1 MRAWT
6 KTTTVAHGQTVDIVH
21 RTKVTWKLIA
31 RRVVKNVD
39 CCKRAVDLENQILW
53 IKPWVRCLI
62 GHCSLISVK
71 NLHITLRCIS
81 AAHRWKQLSVG
92 NPRVMRTRPTPLP
105 CQPRPTQEPKQH
117 RITTFILVTVPWNIS
132 PLLVHIICSMYKL
145 G

>member
-81 AAHRWKQLSVG
+81 AAHRWKTIVSRQSPCYA
-92 NPRVMRTRPTPLP
+92 NTPHPLP

>member
-1 MRAWT
+1 MHAWT

-81 AAHRWKQLSVG
+81 AAHRWKTIVSRQSPCYA
-92 NPRVMRTRPTPLP
+92 NMPHPPPLP
-105 CQPRPTQEPKQH
+105 IPANTGTKAAPHNNFYFSNSTLEH
-117 RITTFILVTVPWNIS
+117 FSFTGT
-132 PLLVHIICSMYKL
+132 HHM
-145 G
+145 